1 MLSKKISE
9 NDVRIMFSAY
19 GSIEECT
26 VLRDNNNISRGF
38 NPLSQSLSLFTFIY
52 LFVVVVSTL
61 FIEQRERERHLVVN
75 SFTNFL

>member
-38 NPLSQSLSLFTFIY
+38 SFFSLLLFLLLS
-52 LFVVVVSTL
+52 
-61 FIEQRERERHLVVN
+61 
-75 SFTNFL
+75 SFFF